1 MITKKEFNEMS
12 FDDAFQYCYE
22 CYERENKFY
31 YRKGLIECAID
42 YIKHGNNEPA
52 ITILQALDEYPTTDC
67 WFYLSDADDSPIPI
81 NCKNDLFLGIDF
93 EDGPQTYTVELTGS
107 QTVHVDVD
115 SSMSTQDIFNKI
127 VEQIKI
133 KKTAENIY
141 NIMNA
146 STGEK
151 MW

>member
-1 MITKKEFNEMS
+1 MITRKEFNEMS
-12 FDDAFQYCYE
+12 FDDAFQYCYDA
-22 CYERENKFY
+22 YEESERFK
-31 YRKGLIECAID
+31 YRDGLNECAIQC
-42 YIKHGNNEPA
+42 IKHGDNK
-52 ITILQALDEYPTTDC
+52 QALAILKTLNDYPTTDY
-67 WFYLSDADDSPIPI
+67 WIYTIDVDEYPIPI
-81 NCKNDLFLGIDF
+81 NCKDDLCRDIVF
-93 EDGPQTYTVELTGS
+93 EDGPQTYTVELTGT

-115 SSMSTQDIFNKI
+115 SSMSVEDIFNKI

>member
-1 MITKKEFNEMS
+1 MITRKEFNEMS
-12 FDDAFQYCYE
+12 FEAAFEYCYD
-22 CYERENKFY
+22 CYEESERFK
-31 YRKGLIECAID
+31 YRDGLNECAIQC
-42 YIKHGNNEPA
+42 IKHGDNK
-52 ITILQALDEYPTTDC
+52 QALAILKTLNDYPTTDY
-67 WFYLSDADDSPIPI
+67 WIYTIDVDEYPIPI
-81 NCKNDLFLGIDF
+81 NCKDDLCRDIVF
-93 EDGPQTYTVELTGS
+93 EDGPQTYTVELTGT

-115 SSMSTQDIFNKI
+115 SSMSVEDIFNKI

>member
-1 MITKKEFNEMS
+1 MITRKEFNEMS
-12 FDDAFQYCYE
+12 FDEAWE
-22 CYERENKFY
+22 CCCSESDYFKDRG
-31 YRKGLIECAID
+31 GLKKCAIECIQYGD
-42 YIKHGNNEPA
+42 NKQA
-52 ITILQALDEYPTTDC
+52 ITILQALNDYTDTHHWVYSFDC
-67 WFYLSDADDSPIPI
+67 EAPIQI
-81 NCKNDLFLGIDF
+81 NCKEDLEAWIYF

-141 NIMNA
+141 NITNTN
-146 STGEK
+146 TGAK

>member
-1 MITKKEFNEMS
+1 MITRKEFNEMS
-12 FDDAFQYCYE
+12 FDDAFEYCYD
-22 CYERENKFY
+22 CYEESERFK
-31 YRKGLIECAID
+31 YRAGLNECAIQC
-42 YIKHGNNEPA
+42 IKHGDNK
-52 ITILQALDEYPTTDC
+52 QALAILKTLNDYPTTDY
-67 WFYLSDADDSPIPI
+67 WIYTIDVDEYPIPI
-81 NCKNDLFLGIDF
+81 NCKDDLCRDIDF
-93 EDGPQTYTVELTGS
+93 EDGPQTYTVELTGT

-115 SSMSTQDIFNKI
+115 SSMSVEDIFNKI